1 MVNIS
6 QKITYVMGNL
16 KTQVA
21 DDGPEQLMLA
31 IFKQALKDLRGKD
44 LIRETRTIKHPKRKQ
59 WRTVTNLNK
68 ESAKEYLQGRMK
80 NLELLGLDMKWVHE
94 TLVKSGLWD
103 EVITAEMAKVPL
115 EEREWMDYD

>member
-1 MVNIS
+1 MGVVANYFQVEKVS
-6 QKITYVMGNL
+6 GPKYKIAFPNNGSLTFL
-16 KTQVA
+16 
-21 DDGPEQLMLA
+21 
-31 IFKQALKDLRGKD
+31 
-44 LIRETRTIKHPKRKQ
+44 
-59 WRTVTNLNK
+59 
-68 ESAKEYLQGRMK
+68 SAKEYLQGRMK